1 MRYIGIIILLVLCLT
16 LLLLTGCVTNTVTP
30 EIANGNSGNQTSNNP
45 NSNNYQNPSTD
56 PVEEPATVEP
66 ATGEVDTTK
75 PVITGSRAPLP
86 NSFGWNNTDVTV
98 SFSCADTGAVKSGIA
113 INTVAGKTLTTEGK
127 DQSVT
132 NTGVCT
138 DAAGNTADPVTVSNI
153 HIDKTPPVVTITL
166 PGTGEYVLN
175 QSITASWSATD
186 ALSGVVSPASGSVSI
201 DTTSLETKTFT
212 LPAGTVTDKAGNS
225 SLEVTIS
232 YSVIAD
238 TEEPA
243 TEEPGTVYP
252 QKWATGT
259 GTVGDPWTNSCIES
273 AYTACPTGGT
283 VYLRAGYYVL
293 STAVQVTKQVN
304 IIGEGRNKTII
315 ITADAF
321 GFNINPADYVT
332 LKGFTIDGAAQ
343 TDGAEAG
350 YLSPINI
357 AHSDYILL
365 EDIETKNAG
374 YYGIGLYECNHSL
387 LQNIYAHD
395 NYRHGV
401 CSASDTTGRNMYNT
415 YRDIYAWDN
424 GVEGFDDRG
433 IQAATIPEAHY
444 NVYDNLQCWDNG
456 MHGIALTHQGG
467 IVLSNSVVSGNGVDG
482 IYLNAIEDSTIN
494 NCSVTLSGLKGI
506 MLTGASKNVNFTNVI
521 VKNNSTGIAIYNC
534 SDIALTACQSYD
546 DRDTPLQAYGIEL
559 TGANTNISL
568 VNCKLTP
575 NKEGE
580 ICNPAGVVLTVIIQ

>member
-1 MRYIGIIILLVLCLT
+1 MRYIGIIILLVFCLN
-16 LLLLTGCVTNTVTP
+16 LLLLMGCAVNTVKP
-30 EIANGNSGNQTSNNP
+30 EPANGNLENQEDINQSSNN
-45 NSNNYQNPSTD
+45 SQGSSTG
-56 PVEEPATVEP
+56 PIYE
-66 ATGEVDTTK
+66 
-75 PVITGSRAPLP
+75 
-86 NSFGWNNTDVTV
+86 
-98 SFSCADTGAVKSGIA
+98 
-113 INTVAGKTLTTEGK
+113 
-127 DQSVT
+127 
-132 NTGVCT
+132 
-138 DAAGNTADPVTVSNI
+138 
-153 HIDKTPPVVTITL
+153 
-166 PGTGEYVLN
+166 PGTE
-175 QSITASWSATD
+175 D
-186 ALSGVVSPASGSVSI
+186 
-201 DTTSLETKTFT
+201 
-212 LPAGTVTDKAGNS
+212 
-225 SLEVTIS
+225 
-232 YSVIAD
+232 
-238 TEEPA
+238 

-252 QKWATGT
+252 QQWATGT

-467 IVLSNSVVSGNGVDG
+467 IVLSNSVVTGNEVNG
-482 IYLNAIEDSTIN
+482 IYLHAIEDSTIN
-494 NCSVTLSGLKGI
+494 NCSVILNDDDGLFITNGV
-506 MLTGASKNVNFTNVI
+506 KNVNFTNVI
-521 VKNNSTGIAIYNC
+521 VKNNANGIVIYN
-534 SDIALTACQSYD
+534 SSELTFTSCQSYD
-546 DRDTPLQAYGIEL
+546 DRAIPLQYYGIQLEE
-559 TGANTNISL
+559 TNSGISL
-568 VNCKLTP
+568 LSCKLTP
-575 NKEGE
+575 NKSGD
-580 ICNPAGVVLTVIIQ
+580 IYNPNNVAVTIITEKMLAKF